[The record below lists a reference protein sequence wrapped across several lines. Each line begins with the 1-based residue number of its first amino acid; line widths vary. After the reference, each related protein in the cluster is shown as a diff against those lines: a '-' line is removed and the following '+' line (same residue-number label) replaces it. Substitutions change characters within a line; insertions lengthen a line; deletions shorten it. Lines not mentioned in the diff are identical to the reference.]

1 MWTQAEELRLLVTR
15 FVIFRSLGEA
25 NKHTGKRGVVLRKE
39 HRQRRCFHNLKDVK
53 QVSLQTE

>member
-53 QVSLQTE
+53 